1 MSKVAK
7 KEEVE
12 DKPVKDRAYLQ
23 NLIASKKQ
31 TIQSDNPSV
40 EIARM
45 NIEAVSKLA
54 DDKND
59 VFSQLTKDALQ
70 DETLDYALA
79 IVFARRP
86 LQSLEERLAKRG
98 ITEIGT
104 TKTDLGEIDTEV
116 PIKIKVDVFESFLKE
131 FLIRRHC
138 LNRSRV
144 DEYINALDK
153 ANGKDTLMQDMT
165 QRRTGILSRLG

>member
-1 MSKVAK
+1 VKPNKS
-7 KEEVE
+7 EEI

-23 NLIASKKQ
+23 KLIASKKQ
-31 TIQSDNPSV
+31 VIQSDNPSV

-45 NIEAVSKLA
+45 NIEAVGKLA

-59 VFSQLTKDALQ
+59 VFSQLTKDSLQ
-70 DETLDYALA
+70 DETIDYALA

-98 ITEIGT
+98 IVELSI
-104 TKTDLGEIDTEV
+104 KHTDLGDIEEET
-116 PIKIKVDVFESFLKE
+116 PIKIKVDVFESFLRE

-138 LNRSRV
+138 LNRGRV
-144 DEYINALDK
+144 EEYIKALDK
-153 ANGKDTLMQDMT
+153 ANGKDMLMQDPS
-165 QRRTGILSRLG
+165 QRRTGLLSRLG